1 MKNLKSINKYFL
13 KYRRHLFLG
22 ILFVTISN
30 LFGIFPAQITRN
42 ALDVVAHNLDAIHLF
57 NGFDLKFEEDHL
69 LSFSILMFG
78 VVLISMAILKGIFM
92 FFMRQMIIVMSR
104 HIEYDQK
111 NEIYAHYQRL
121 GLDFYNRNN
130 TGDLMNRISE
140 DVGRVR
146 MYVGPAIMY
155 SINMI
160 VMFILVI
167 WAMVSVNAMLAFFV
181 LLPLPLMSFLVY
193 RVQDKINRK
202 SEAVQRKLSDIS
214 TFIQETFSG
223 IRVLKAYS
231 REESFEAAYEKQSTE
246 YRDKSMELVKVN
258 ALFMPSMLLLVGIS
272 TILTIYIGSIEVIN
286 GSFTIGNIAEFVIYV
301 NMLTWPVASLGWVV
315 TIVQRAA
322 ASQERINEF
331 LNTQPEIRS
340 GSYCP
345 DTINASFELKNV
357 SVTYQ
362 QSGVKALN
370 HVSFSVPAGSSL
382 GIIGKTGSGKSTL
395 VNVLL
400 RMIDPDEGEVIVDS
414 RNLKEYDLTA
424 FRDRVGCVPQE
435 VFLFSDSIREN
446 IAFGL
451 SKDYSLAEIEQAAK
465 DAVVYSNIVEFPEGF
480 NTVVGE
486 RGITLSGGQKQ
497 RVSIARAIVK
507 QPDLLIFD
515 DCLSAVDT
523 ITEEEILMNLRR
535 IMKDRTTIF
544 VSHRISTVKSADRII
559 VLDQGRIVEEG
570 SHDSLLKVG
579 GIYAELYEMQLLE
592 ELQPGT

>member
-1 MKNLKSINKYFL
+1 MKHLKSINKYFL
-13 KYRRHLFLG
+13 KYSRHLFLG

-42 ALDVVAHNLDAIHLF
+42 ALDVVAHNLDTIHLF
-57 NGFDLKFEEDHL
+57 AGFDLKTDEDHL
-69 LSFSILMFG
+69 LSFSILLFG
-78 VVLISMAILKGIFM
+78 IILIVMAILKGVFM

-104 HIEYDQK
+104 HVEYDQK

-121 GLDFYNRNN
+121 GLDFYNQNN

-155 SINMI
+155 TINML

-167 WAMVSVNAMLAFFV
+167 WAMVSVNPKLALFV
-181 LLPLPLMSFLVY
+181 LMPLPLMSFLVY

-202 SEAVQRKLSDIS
+202 SEAVQSKLSDIS

-231 REESFEAAYEKQSTE
+231 REESFEAAYQKQSSE
-246 YRDKSMELVKVN
+246 YRDQSMDLVKVN
-258 ALFMPSMLLLVGIS
+258 AMFMPSMLLLVGVS
-272 TILTIYIGSIEVIN
+272 TILTIYIGSLEVMN
-286 GSFTIGNIAEFVIYV
+286 GRLTIGNIAEFVIYV

-331 LNTQPEIRS
+331 LNTKPHINS
-340 GSYCP
+340 GSYKP
-345 DTINASFELKNV
+345 TTIDASIELKNV
-357 SVTYQ
+357 TVSYR
-362 QSGVKALN
+362 QSGVKALDN
-370 HVSFSVPAGSSL
+370 VSFSVPAGSSL

-395 VNVLL
+395 VNTLL
-400 RMIDPDEGEVIVDS
+400 RLIDPDKGEVFLDQ

-424 FRDRVGCVPQE
+424 FRNRVGCVPQE
-435 VFLFSDSIREN
+435 VFLFSDSINEN

-451 SKDYSLAEIEQAAK
+451 TKEHTQEEIEQAAK
-465 DAVVYSNIVEFPEGF
+465 DAVVYKNIMEFPEGF

-507 QPDLLIFD
+507 RPDLLIFD

-523 ITEEEILMNLRR
+523 ITEEEIL
-535 IMKDRTTIF
+535 
-544 VSHRISTVKSADRII
+544 
-559 VLDQGRIVEEG
+559 
-570 SHDSLLKVG
+570 
-579 GIYAELYEMQLLE
+579 
-592 ELQPGT
+592 